1 MSTATGT
8 ATPRTAP
15 PLTLAASIAR
25 RWADIT
31 TSTARLDRVAAERSL
46 RALALLGEV
55 ELPRR
60 RILLDSPDAAA
71 SVARQQGLGQPWPAE
86 WLLPREESPA
96 TDADA
101 DTWDDTWTALRF
113 SGVEH
118 PGFWQERV
126 AEAPLAPTFAGN
138 VHTFTAARLELARA
152 SGARVTTS
160 GRVLLLAAEALHWV
174 WVFDDAVIV
183 CERPTSVRLD
193 GSAELHA
200 DDSPAL
206 SYADGPDAFA
216 WHGRVVPPWAILAP
230 ASLRL
235 LHESDTAARRV
246 AIENAGW
253 PEVIRVLGMP
263 SLGECVDPGNPG
275 RRLRLHRMPHRLAD
289 DLYGRPANVL
299 LMTNGSPA
307 RDGSL
312 PSFAEV
318 VPGELSSPLDAVAWQ
333 YGVEPTVYAQLARRT

>member
-1 MSTATGT
+1 MSA
-8 ATPRTAP
+8 AP
-15 PLTLAASIAR
+15 PLTPAAPIAR
-25 RWADIT
+25 RWADIA
-31 TSTARLDRVAAERSL
+31 TSTARLDRVAADLAL

-60 RILLDSPDAAA
+60 RILLDSPDAVA
-71 SVARQQGLGQPWPAE
+71 SVARQHGLGKPWSAE
-86 WLLPREESPA
+86 WLDPRDEVPP

-101 DTWDDTWTALRF
+101 DSWDATWTALRF

-118 PGFWQERV
+118 PGFWRERF
-126 AEAPLAPTFAGN
+126 AEASLTPTYVGS
-138 VHTFTAARLELARA
+138 VHTFTAARIELARA
-152 SGARVTTS
+152 SGARVSTS
-160 GRVLLLAAEALHWV
+160 GRVLLLAAESLHGV
-174 WVFDDAVIV
+174 WIFDDAVIL

-193 GSAELHA
+193 ENAELHA
-200 DDSPAL
+200 GDGAAL
-206 SYADGPDAFA
+206 TYADGPDAFA

-235 LHESDTAARRV
+235 LHDSDTAARRV

-263 SLGECVDPGNPG
+263 NLGECDDPGNVG
-275 RRLRLHRMPHRLAD
+275 RRLRLHRMPPRLAD
-289 DLYGRPANVL
+289 ELYGRHANVL

-318 VPGELSSPLDAVAWQ
+318 VPGELSTPLDAVAWQ
-333 YGVEPTVYAQLARRT
+333 YGVAPDVYARLARRT